1 MWQLIIVPIDELD
14 NLSFA
19 QLKHK
24 LEIWKAIKSS
34 VLYEYPYLFCSCIV
48 SLYCLIKSKLNI
60 AGVQEIWVLKPG
72 RPEFIIF
79 QISRNNKKETSK
91 LQQIITRL
99 QAKVSERM
107 SCKDSNKIVYICRY
121 APYILMVCCYFAKL

>member
-34 VLYEYPYLFCSCIV
+34 VWYEYPDLFCSCNV
-48 SLYCLIKSKLNI
+48 SLYRLLKSKLNI
-60 AGVQEIWVLKPG
+60 AGVQEIWVLKPE
-72 RPEFIIF
+72 RPDFIIF

-99 QAKVSERM
+99 QAKVSKRM
-107 SCKDSNKIVYICRY
+107 SCKDYNKIVYICRY
-121 APYILMVCCYFAKL
+121 VPYIS

>member
-34 VLYEYPYLFCSCIV
+34 VWYEYPYLFCSCNV
-48 SLYCLIKSKLNI
+48 PLYCLIKSKLNI
-60 AGVQEIWVLKPG
+60 AGVQEIWVLKPE
-72 RPEFIIF
+72 RPDFIIF
-79 QISRNNKKETSK
+79 QISRNNRKEKKETSK

-121 APYILMVCCYFAKL
+121 AP